1 MGDGLPVLR
10 RLALLLEPR
19 DSILGYSRRRR
30 RKFWQGPGIIALFLG
45 GIVLVVVAFALSDDE
60 DDVPEVPG
68 TRAIERHVSSLP
80 DDDFAPLPGES
91 ADNDPVPDNAPSVPK
106 SGNGAKVQVAAASTP
121 AEASAAAAAAMYE
134 IARKPVAVGATAPQT
149 GRFTIVDVPITYDQN
164 ASPEAIAAAES
175 NTHIVVAG
183 DILGRIAQKH
193 GCTIA
198 QLQKANRMTNDQ
210 IRIGQKLLIPNC
222 KSDSVEDVQPM
233 VDEPVKPAA
242 QRGRWWKSVGVNTT
256 ILPKL
261 MDAEGFKP
269 PEKFR
274 AFVIEITFDETRQ
287 VITKERA
294 FDYKGTS
301 ASHQGW
307 NPASAVK
314 TYAAIGALQRIDQL
328 GFTSKARVTFHGR
341 KPYSTTVR
349 ELIEAAII
357 NSNNIAYNRVVQ
369 LASFEKL
376 HKELFTPKYGLTQT
390 ALNRAYQQSDW
401 TAMGEDPSLRVSP
414 SITLTEGKK
423 TYTIPAAN
431 SKVSSVCSSGACT
444 SLQDLGEETR
454 RLMLQE
460 QLPASESF
468 NLKNEDLIM
477 LRRAMRSA
485 DRIRGTEMV
494 DRFAAVFKDPRVKF
508 YSKPGFSADWF
519 TDNAYIFDPRAN
531 QAWIVVMTG
540 YPGRSSLNSAA
551 TAIAKIINSG
561 KLREAK

>member
-1 MGDGLPVLR
+1 M
-10 RLALLLEPR
+10 LLEPR

-45 GIVLVVVAFALSDDE
+45 GIILVVVSFVFSDDE
-60 DDVPEVPG
+60 EEIPDLPEN
-68 TRAIERHVSSLP
+68 RQIERHASSLP
-80 DDDFAPLPGES
+80 DDDFAPSPDES
-91 ADNDPVPDNAPSVPK
+91 TDNDSDDTVSAKPVGAQKLAGGTKTQIAAPQKPM
-106 SGNGAKVQVAAASTP
+106 
-121 AEASAAAAAAMYE
+121 EASAAAAAAMYD
-134 IARKPVAVGATAPQT
+134 IARKPVAVGATGPQT
-149 GRFTIVDVPITYDQN
+149 GRFTIVNSPITYDQN

-175 NTHIVVAG
+175 NTYVVVSG

-198 QLQKANRMTNDQ
+198 QLQKANGMPNDQ
-210 IRIGQKLLIPNC
+210 IRIGQKLRIPNC
-222 KSDSVEDVQPM
+222 KTGSVEEIQPPA
-233 VDEPVKPAA
+233 DEPEKPKA
-242 QRGRWWKSVGVNTT
+242 QRGRWWKSAGVNTT
-256 ILPKL
+256 ALPQL
-261 MDAEGFKP
+261 MEAEGFKP
-269 PEKFR
+269 PQKFR
-274 AFVIEITFDETRQ
+274 AFVIEITFDDTRQ

-314 TYAAIGALQRIDQL
+314 TFAAIGALQRIDQL
-328 GFTSKARVTFHGR
+328 GFSSKARVTFNGK
-341 KPYSTTVR
+341 KPYTTTVR

-390 ALNRAYQQSDW
+390 ALNRAYQSSDW
-401 TAMGEDPSLRVSP
+401 IAMGEDASLRVSP
-414 SITLTEGKK
+414 SITLTEGGK

-431 SKVSSVCSSGACT
+431 SKVSSICSSGACT

-460 QLPASESF
+460 QLPPGESF

-494 DRFAAVFKDPRVKF
+494 DRFAAVFNDPRVKF

-519 TDNAYIFDPRAN
+519 TDNAYIFDPRTN

-551 TAIAKIINSG
+551 TAIAKIISSG
-561 KLREAK
+561 KLKNVK